1 MFIVTPRHSGPG
13 WASLLTGH
21 EPTDHLVNSNGQADM
36 REIDEPTILKAA
48 KDAISDLKV
57 AATVTWH
64 PLIND
69 FIDHQDP
76 TTLDARHLANSDE
89 EATEQAVEWIQSD
102 EYDFIFVDMDECD
115 GAGHSHG
122 FDGYANEYSEAVM
135 EMDKRVGRLL
145 DAVVQ
150 KSQEDGQDV
159 EYLIVLT
166 TDHGGEGTS
175 HSAYNAYNR
184 RIPFF
189 VASNS
194 NRVAIGT
201 MPPDDTGSHMDVFP
215 TILHF
220 LGAPIP
226 NDLEGQVFGFKDYVR
241 ASPPTPAP
249 CVPDPT
255 SCSCLDDQSDYRGTI
270 AKTETGKT
278 CMRWDVQDPHSHS
291 RTPANYPDSGL
302 ENNFCRN
309 PDGEPRAW
317 CYTTDPESRFEF
329 CDIPQCGSTG
339 STSSPTTTPPAP
351 TPTPPESTPA
361 PTPTPPESTPAPSTV
376 NLPDCTCL
384 DDQSDYR
391 GTIAKTETGKTCMR
405 WDVQDPHSHTRTSA
419 NYPDSGLEN
428 NYCRNPDG
436 EPRAWCYRTDPAS
449 RWEFCEV
456 PRCATC
462 NNGGRSLRG

>member
-1 MFIVTPRHSGPG
+1 
-13 WASLLTGH
+13 
-21 EPTDHLVNSNGQADM
+21 M
-36 REIDEPTILKAA
+36 REIAEPTILKAA
-48 KDAISDLKV
+48 KDAINDLKV

-150 KSQEDGQDV
+150 KSQEDDQDV

-184 RIPFF
+184 RVPFF

-194 NRVAIGT
+194 NRVSIGT
-201 MPPDDTGSHMDVFP
+201 MPPEDTGSHMDVFP

-249 CVPDPT
+249 CVLDPM

-270 AKTETGKT
+270 AE
-278 CMRWDVQDPHSHS
+278 
-291 RTPANYPDSGL
+291 
-302 ENNFCRN
+302 
-309 PDGEPRAW
+309 
-317 CYTTDPESRFEF
+317 
-329 CDIPQCGSTG
+329 
-339 STSSPTTTPPAP
+339 
-351 TPTPPESTPA
+351 
-361 PTPTPPESTPAPSTV
+361 
-376 NLPDCTCL
+376 
-384 DDQSDYR
+384 
-391 GTIAKTETGKTCMR
+391 TETGKTCMR
-405 WDVQDPHSHTRTSA
+405 WDVQDPHSHTRTPA
-419 NYPDSGLEN
+419 NYPSSGLEDN

-436 EPRAWCYRTDPAS
+436 EPRAWCYTTDPES